1 MPRTLRCFTNGNMR
15 QTQTALPPFG
25 ASTEFSINW
34 AKSDMY
40 RVAAYDQGCMQALN
54 KFLKHQRKA
63 CGSKSVQALPKAWV
77 KHENGEHDG
86 GIRLT
91 ETGHWALAEGL
102 QREGIA
108 VILCGNHKHWKW
120 RLGQS
125 EAACLCTWTA
135 VWGSRLTLSPCQP
148 HLGPRHR
155 STSHQDRSSS
165 GCRGRM
171 GRTAILNSCKKAML
185 LSNYGKHKQHY
196 LNGDKQDIQRFNPSY
211 ADWESYIGQKN
222 TDKPQIS

>member
-1 MPRTLRCFTNGNMR
+1 
-15 QTQTALPPFG
+15 
-25 ASTEFSINW
+25 
-34 AKSDMY
+34 MY

-77 KHENGEHDG
+77 KHENGRTWGHG

-91 ETGHWALAEGL
+91 GTGHWALAEGL
-102 QREGIA
+102 QRGGVA
-108 VILCGNHKHWKW
+108 VILCGNHKHWRW

-165 GCRGRM
+165 GCHGRM
-171 GRTAILNSCKKAML
+171 GRTAILNSYKKAMS
-185 LSNYGKHKQHY
+185 LSNYGIWNINNTQSLRKTTLN
-196 LNGDKQDIQRFNPSY
+196 LNGDIWYNEHWNSTFRDSIQVMLIEKVTLAKRIQTNHKY
-211 ADWESYIGQKN
+211 QRN
-222 TDKPQIS
+222 T